1 MFKYNRN
8 RYFQIRIFKV
18 LQIFLLFIII
28 LSEGKAN
35 DKSNLYLGL
44 EEYWLNEVV
53 SIATSPAI
61 ALAMSSAERNFL
73 ITNEAGCLDKASK
86 LSHKKDWTT
95 TDKYNELKSMAS
107 GAKCLNEEYK
117 SLIYQILEQAPPF
130 EGGLNDINGNMK
142 DSARTRLKLIPK
154 LFTACVE
161 EVNETSP
168 SKRPPAGSSKTQH
181 PYLNYC
187 TEQILTRKITEV
199 NSGISS
205 SSEQN
210 KKRGIL
216 DNYDSSKALRKMKCW
231 FNVHGGYYA
240 PVELKKDTVVSYGKE
255 LNDSVSMKRFEH
267 KIIERDGNDVV
278 VTQFK
283 MLNYLVTNI
292 YDFKNKKLTQKSDFG
307 SEVMECM

>member
-1 MFKYNRN
+1 SNEIK
-8 RYFQIRIFKV
+8 
-18 LQIFLLFIII
+18 FLV
-28 LSEGKAN
+28 AN
-35 DKSNLYLGL
+35 ES
-44 EEYWLNEVV
+44 
-53 SIATSPAI
+53 
-61 ALAMSSAERNFL
+61 
-73 ITNEAGCLDKASK
+73 GCLDKASK
-86 LSHKKDWTT
+86 LSHKKDWIT

-117 SLIYQILEQAPPF
+117 FLIYQILEQAPPF
-130 EGGLNDINGNMK
+130 EGGLNDINGKMR
-142 DSARTRLKLIPK
+142 DSVKTRLKLIPK
-154 LFTACVE
+154 LFKACVE

-210 KKRGIL
+210 KKGGIL
-216 DNYDSSKALRKMKCW
+216 DNYDSSKAIRKMKCW
-231 FNVHGGYYA
+231 VNFHGGYYS
-240 PVELKKDTVVSYGKE
+240 PIELKKDTVVSYGKE
-255 LNDSVSMKRFEH
+255 WNDSISMKRFEN
-267 KIIERDGNDVV
+267 KILERDGNDVV

-283 MLNYLVTNI
+283 ALNYLVTNI

-307 SEVMECM
+307 TEVMECM